1 MPDRDFGSNDNWY
14 DYLTS
19 VKDTNAQRVRN
30 SVQEPSSGGR
40 NAVVSPT
47 PEEPSK
53 VESFKEAKERQAET
67 RYIDEEVAENKQEAK
82 NALAMKQAKPILMGL
97 AAYLLMSK

>member
-1 MPDRDFGSNDNWY
+1 MPDRDFGSDDNWY
-14 DYLTS
+14 DYLTG
-19 VKDTNAQRVRN
+19 VKDANAQRVRN

-40 NAVVSPT
+40 NAIVSPT

-67 RYIDEEVAENKQEAK
+67 KAIAEENVLSKENWDEWQFNTQSMPYILGAIAYFYFNK
-82 NALAMKQAKPILMGL
+82 
-97 AAYLLMSK
+97 